1 MQIMGLLF
9 LLATIVLNSG
19 HSNGH
24 HHRNHILELV
34 GLDKLGA
41 FFVIHFVEIVEEVGL
56 SILLRPLF
64 VESRVYSELELHS
77 KCLAPLYLSFEPKNY
92 HGDSDNHW
100 LLGFFK
106 NQT

>member
-1 MQIMGLLF
+1 MSICLLHPIGTSYSHTLCMSF
-9 LLATIVLNSG
+9 
-19 HSNGH
+19 
-24 HHRNHILELV
+24 ILELV